1 MCKAYQKNGGK
12 MKIKF
17 TEEQTALLKKMG
29 IAFSLQGNLDND
41 HLMELDMV
49 VTDYMIE
56 YGIEEDETVNE
67 VGKLCEQ
74 ILEKINE

>member
-1 MCKAYQKNGGK
+1 

-17 TEEQTALLKKMG
+17 SEQQTALLKKMG
-29 IAFSLQGNLDND
+29 IVFNLNGNLDND

-56 YGIEEDETVNE
+56 NGIEEDESVNA

>member
-1 MCKAYQKNGGK
+1 

-29 IAFSLQGNLDND
+29 IAFNLNGNLDND

-56 YGIEEDETVNE
+56 NGIEEDESVNA
-67 VGKLCEQ
+67 VGHLCEQ